1 MSKKANYCF
10 LNCFISTNIFQTKVI
25 KWNISQKFSRSLV
38 ITHSQFLKFIL
49 EFRMIDITC
58 RWWSLVVIVGKWPR
72 VAWLS
77 CSFATGYTA
86 DLFSWNWKRKQVKI
100 GKVLLFELR
109 YLYWCFSHQRY
120 RNGISQ
126 KFSRSLLISHSQ
138 FFRFILEF
146 KMMDIICGWWSL
158 VVIVGKWPR
167 FAWLSCSFAT
177 GNTADLFSW
186 DWKRK
191 WVKIGN
197 YCFLNCVISTNVF
210 QTKVIKWNISQKFSR
225 SLVISHSQFLKFILE
240 FRMMDITCRWWSL
253 AVIVGKWPRVAWL
266 SCSFATGYNA
276 DLFSRDWK
284 RK

>member
-1 MSKKANYCF
+1 MANYCF
-10 LNCFISTNIFQTKVI
+10 LNCFIYTYIFQTKGI

-38 ITHSQFLKFIL
+38 ITHSQFFRFIL
-49 EFRMIDITC
+49 EFKMMDITC
-58 RWWSLVVIVGKWPR
+58 GWWSLVVIVGKWPR

-77 CSFATGYTA
+77 CSFATGNTA
-86 DLFSWNWKRKQVKI
+86 DLFSWDWKRKRVKI
-100 GKVLLFELR
+100 GNLLHFELR

-120 RNGISQ
+120 KNGISL

-191 WVKIGN
+191 WVKIGK
-197 YCFLNCVISTNVF
+197 L
-210 QTKVIKWNISQKFSR
+210 
-225 SLVISHSQFLKFILE
+225 L
-240 FRMMDITCRWWSL
+240 
-253 AVIVGKWPRVAWL
+253 
-266 SCSFATGYNA
+266 
-276 DLFSRDWK
+276 LFELRYLY
-284 RK
+284 